1 MYLHFV
7 DRRQDRALA
16 GGGGHNPVHPRG
28 RDIHNQYSRRARS
41 CSESSLAAFFLPSLL
56 AAPTDDSSADQPTSA
71 RFWLACSCI
80 QLNYWTSGN
89 LWKRMYYKEI

>member
-7 DRRQDRALA
+7 DRRQQDRALA
-16 GGGGHNPVHPRG
+16 GGGGHNPVHSRG
-28 RDIHNQYSRRARS
+28 HDITNTVGARARAQ
-41 CSESSLAAFFLPSLL
+41 SLAAFFLPSLL

-71 RFWLACSCI
+71 RFWLAFSQFSCI

-89 LWKRMYYKEI
+89 LWKRTH